1 MEKLEDSEEKNLE
14 ISAKNENEEKPIEY
28 ESFTA
33 SKSVKTRKESNGDED
48 EEEEEEEA
56 EFKLPEVDWE
66 NLEAKLKLAQQEIN
80 LQVSF
85 LLL

>member
-1 MEKLEDSEEKNLE
+1 MEKLEDSEEKNME

-33 SKSVKTRKESNGDED
+33 SNSVKTRKESNGDED
-48 EEEEEEEA
+48 EDEEA

-80 LQVSF
+80 LQVSNTYY
-85 LLL
+85 